1 MNETVRRGRGRED
14 DPSRYAAHDV
24 IGYLLDNAD
33 QLSKAHGKI
42 AEAILHHPTTF
53 VERPIEDLV
62 TWLGVSAPTITRFS
76 RAIGCDG
83 LRDLKL
89 KVMSSLRVGMRY
101 LEPLTPPD
109 TLAEVQDR
117 VVLRAQR
124 AVLAAQNSIDLDM
137 LDRVIDALT
146 RSHMIYAFGSGGVS
160 SWMVEEVHNRLF
172 RLGLRITSSSDHQMQ
187 MMLAATAERG
197 DVVFCSSLSG
207 NNTEVIKAVRIAAD
221 YGATTVGLTV
231 RDTPLARAVVP
242 AAHARHRRRR
252 RCSRPDRPAL
262 RLPRGRRHAG
272 LWRGDPQ
279 RARAGE
285 TAAHQAAIHNLPGHG
300 RHPAGVGLRFCSFFE
315 FLIIF
320 FGIPPISRR
329 PLNGFNAF

>member
-1 MNETVRRGRGRED
+1 MNETARRGQRRD
-14 DPSRYAAHDV
+14 DDELRYAAHDV

-42 AEAILHHPTTF
+42 AEAILRHPTTF
-53 VERPIEDLV
+53 VEKPIEDLV

-101 LEPLTPPD
+101 LEPLAPPG

-146 RSHMIYAFGSGGVS
+146 QSRMIYAFGSGGVS

-187 MMLAATAERG
+187 MMLAATVERG

-207 NNTEVIKAVRIAAD
+207 NNAEVIKAVRIAAD

-231 RDTPLARAVVP
+231 RDTPLAKAVSLPLALDIADDGDVLSP
-242 AAHARHRRRR
+242 TGLRYAFLAAVDMLAY
-252 RCSRPDRPAL
+252 
-262 RLPRGRRHAG
+262 G
-272 LWRGDPQ
+272 
-279 RARAGE
+279 
-285 TAAHQAAIHNLPGHG
+285 AAIRSG
-300 RHPAGVGLRFCSFFE
+300 RAQEKLRRIKQQFTTFRDTDDSQ
-315 FLIIF
+315 
-320 FGIPPISRR
+320 PVSD
-329 PLNGFNAF
+329 